1 MGLYVERGLS
11 VENLYTGK
19 YDIFQSLVA
28 EMHLYSIDKNL
39 CPWNYKHKFFR
50 KESVVCETT
59 NHLSL
64 AKS

>member
-28 EMHLYSIDKNL
+28 EMYLHSIDKNL
-39 CPWNYKHKFFR
+39 CP
-50 KESVVCETT
+50 
-59 NHLSL
+59 
-64 AKS
+64 